1 MALTVSITMSDP
13 TPKDAQALVTM
24 AHVMT
29 SNTNFARVINAD
41 ADEEDRDN
49 VLDEI
54 FWLWQQDVPDAL
66 AELAFQVLCLATAL
80 DRAERGGVLGHDDMW
95 EEGGRE
101 SWGKCLPKL
110 LRLYQRLLTLLQQPD
125 NEPETTE
132 GEALLERLKTWL
144 LTIDRMYGEDTVPE
158 LVLVSDG
165 SGRIVDAQGFTLF
178 EFGCLDALNA
188 HLVSSINEAL
198 T

>member
-13 TPKDAQALVTM
+13 TPQDAQALVTM

-29 SNTNFARVINAD
+29 SNTNLARVINAD
-41 ADEEDRDN
+41 ADEEDRDY

-66 AELAFQVLCLATAL
+66 AELAFQVHCLAVAL
-80 DRAERGGVLGHDDMW
+80 DKAECGGVLGHDDMW

-101 SWGKCLPKL
+101 SWSKCLPEL
-110 LRLYQRLLTLLQQPD
+110 LRLYKKLLTLLQQPD
-125 NEPETTE
+125 TIANTD
-132 GEALLERLKTWL
+132 EALLERLKTWL
-144 LTIDRMYGEDTVPE
+144 RAIDRMYGDATVPE

-178 EFGCLDALNA
+178 EFGCLDTLSA
-188 HLVSSINEAL
+188 HLTSSINEAL